1 MMDEPGGW
9 PQFIGRFYNGATVR
23 TFPTRWGGQAFP
35 DSYLKLN

>member
-9 PQFIGRFYNGATVR
+9 PQFIGRFYNGATVS
-23 TFPTRWGGQAFP
+23 TFPTRAERPGLP